1 MNIPRKNRNN
11 NPERQNAC
19 KKSTASVLSCC
30 FAESNSGTGLAENSR
45 QNCGKAELT
54 MQNKKIYPA
63 AGSLILA
70 AMLSM
75 TACGNAND
83 GKISETT
90 TAATTPALTS
100 SQTAASEKTDGVDV
114 GGAVSEAGDTVGEI
128 VTGGAD
134 IIDDAVTGAG
144 NIADELIPDGSA
156 RKDDKDEEMK
166 KDDKK
171 D

>member
-1 MNIPRKNRNN
+1 
-11 NPERQNAC
+11 
-19 KKSTASVLSCC
+19 
-30 FAESNSGTGLAENSR
+30 
-45 QNCGKAELT
+45 

-83 GKISETT
+83 GKVSETT
-90 TAATTPALTS
+90 TAATTPALTTA
-100 SQTAASEKTDGVDV
+100 QTTASEKTDGVDV
-114 GGAVSEAGDTVGEI
+114 GGAVSEAGDTVGDI